1 MAKSIQFARC
11 AYRHKRSFSTPLGL
25 GLHLWA
31 FRYLRKHSPVKGCY
45 NK

>member
-11 AYRHKRSFSTPLGL
+11 AYRHKRRFTTPLGL
-25 GLHLWA
+25 SLYFWA
-31 FRYLRKHSPVKGCY
+31 FRYLRKYNQVKGCS